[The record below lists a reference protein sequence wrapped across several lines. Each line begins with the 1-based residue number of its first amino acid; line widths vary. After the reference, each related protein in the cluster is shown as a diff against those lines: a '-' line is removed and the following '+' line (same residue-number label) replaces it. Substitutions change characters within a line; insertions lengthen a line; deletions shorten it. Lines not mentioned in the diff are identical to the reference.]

1 MTDIQ
6 VKRDAAWATRSY
18 RDMVRHCRS
27 QQRAD
32 QEINDQAARIIAA
45 CFQSSGSVGSV
56 LASFA
61 SGRKV
66 NAGALY
72 ADIQNTIAEVYETSS
87 DNDKLL
93 LDMLGT
99 WVLRKTNDDDPEL
112 AAHLEDSA
120 KEPVV
125 HGTLAEYLA
134 KHHILG
140 ARVHDADISCGRL
153 GAGDALTDVP
163 GDVTCRECIVLRP
176 STEQKVSE
184 EPVNQLPASHQV
196 VIDLCVAEAWRNLE
210 QNDALAPADVAADI
224 VRYLNRVYVGE
235 EE

>member
-18 RDMVRHCRS
+18 SDIVRHCRN
-27 QQRAD
+27 RRD
-32 QEINDQAARIIAA
+32 RGKEINDQAARIIAA
-45 CFQSSGSVGSV
+45 YFASSGTVGSV

-61 SGRKV
+61 SGCKV

-72 ADIQNTIAEVYETSS
+72 ADVENTIAEVYETSS
-87 DNDKLL
+87 DNDELL

-99 WVLRKTNDDDPEL
+99 WLVRKINDDDPEL
-112 AAHLEDSA
+112 AVHLEES
-120 KEPVV
+120 PMV

-140 ARVHDADISCGRL
+140 ARVHDTDRSCGRL
-153 GAGDALTDVP
+153 GAGDSITDVEK
-163 GDVTCRECIVLRP
+163 DVTCRECIALRP
-176 STEQKVSE
+176 STGQRVSE
-184 EPVNQLPASHQV
+184 KPVNQLPLTHQV

-210 QNDALAPADVAADI
+210 QNGALVPADVAADI
-224 VRYLNRVYVGE
+224 VRYLNRVYTGE